1 MCNYCASK
9 MGGLGFSDKKLGPT
23 WGVVYRN

>member
-9 MGGLGFSDKKLGPT
+9 MGALGFSDKKLGPT
-23 WGVVYRN
+23 WGAVYRK